1 MLQTKENGKKT
12 STIFGVLVVV
22 FFIINFFVILNVL
35 GGPICILVI
44 IDGVEIVPNYD
55 RIIYNIGFLFILAI
69 LYFMQAYSTLKSK
82 MIWKKICSFVL
93 LGILLR
99 ITVDL
104 IHIYQIYSIYKG
116 FIFDNFSLNIIE
128 TLYMIA
134 IIFLLYFVID
144 NRKFAFRKKML
155 PLLIIPAIFA
165 LIYII
170 IFTNFAEELKTQHL
184 THENQGMR
192 VNLRSAFGEPNV
204 VYSEVFSQ
212 YEIILLLIY
221 FFGILLRT
229 ILGASIYFILRAF
242 TKKRE
247 QSISKQS
254 VLSTSCVCIYFII
267 SIIVSII
274 IYSGMPLIVD
284 VIEKIFRDKEFML
297 SGFIYWAVN
306 LLLLSIVFYY
316 NNYRKINWAK
326 ILGFL
331 IITLLLRM
339 LIECIMPEVIR
350 PFEYFSV
357 NTDETRVIYIWF
369 AVYITIVIALLYFLI
384 ERRKFKITLSPVAII
399 CCAAIVIASIM
410 FWQSIEDVSSLY
422 RWRYVSEEV
431 IEPLIFRN
439 INFYGNLFVFTVGI
453 SAYFMFQQWSVP
465 KKIEAPV
472 DVAELTQ

>member
-170 IFTNFAEELKTQHL
+170 IFTNFAEVLKTQHL
-184 THENQGMR
+184 TYENQGIR

-204 VYSEVFSQ
+204 LHSEVFSQ
-212 YEIILLLIY
+212 YEIILALIY

-229 ILGASIYFILRAF
+229 ILGTSIYFILRAF

-247 QSISKQS
+247 ESISKQS
-254 VLSTSCVCIYFII
+254 VLSASYVCIYFIL

-274 IYSGMPLIVD
+274 IYSGMPLILKGFYAYSND
-284 VIEKIFRDKEFML
+284 NEFLL
-297 SGFIYWAVN
+297 SGFIYWAVS

-316 NNYRKINWAK
+316 NNYRKINWER

-331 IITLLLRM
+331 IVMLLLRM
-339 LIECIMPEVIR
+339 LIDWILQAAFNPYSLFVPNIYAMAIR
-350 PFEYFSV
+350 YLLC
-357 NTDETRVIYIWF
+357 
-369 AVYITIVIALLYFLI
+369 AVYITTAIALLYFLI
-384 ERRKFKITLSPVAII
+384 ERRKFTITLSPVAII

-410 FWQSIEDVSSLY
+410 FWQSIADVLNLY
-422 RWRYVSEEV
+422 WTRYVPEEV

-472 DVAELTQ
+472 DVDE